1 MDLNIALTSFNDA
14 FTAEYKKYLDIHK
27 ELDAYR
33 GKELTEETAKIVND
47 ILKRIQ
53 EQYILLYGAID
64 FIRQRAVL
72 ANNAAQEYQL
82 FIDTLKL
89 AGGTTEPKES

>member
-1 MDLNIALTSFNDA
+1 MDLNIALTNFNDA

-53 EQYILLYGAID
+53 EQYILLYGALH
-64 FIRQRAVL
+64 FIKERSVL
-72 ANNAAQEYQL
+72 AANAMHEYQL

-89 AGGTTEPKES
+89 AGASETKQA